1 MATFTVNTTQVASS
15 SSDVSRISEDVET
28 TVASMMSR
36 LISLQNDWQGDAS
49 TSFQDL
55 INDWRATQRTVKESL
70 DEIGRALSD
79 ASQTYDNSET
89 TVKGSMTPGR

>member
-1 MATFTVNTTQVASS
+1 
-15 SSDVSRISEDVET
+15 
-28 TVASMMSR
+28 MMSR

-55 INDWRATQRTVKESL
+55 INDWRVTQRTVKESL

-79 ASQTYDNSET
+79 ASQTYDTSET
-89 TVKGSMTPGR
+89 SVKSTMRSGR